1 MIEINDNLTYEMAEK
16 RLEEIISLLNDA
28 DTCLD
33 ESLKLVEEATKLTAY
48 CMNKLEN
55 AKAKITELEK

>member
-1 MIEINDNLTYEMAEK
+1 MNEINNLSYEQAEN
-16 RLEEIISLLNDA
+16 RLEKIIDALNSN
-28 DTCLD
+28 DTTLD

-48 CMNKLEN
+48 CMEKLEA